1 MTASTGLPMNK
12 PFPEDK
18 SFPMEIEGKYRV
30 ADEEHLRGRLREAHA
45 VALGVES
52 HCDTYL
58 RHPARD
64 FRVTDEALRLRNLN
78 GQLFLTYK
86 GPRLEGTLKMRPE
99 LEVPL
104 AVETFEPWLR
114 IWKSLGFEVVAT
126 VRKTRETFRVTA
138 LHAAVAV
145 TIDRVDGIGTFAE
158 VERVVDNEQE
168 LVAARRDIEAIAT
181 RLGLDTVEKQ
191 SYLSMFLERNR

>member
-1 MTASTGLPMNK
+1 
-12 PFPEDK
+12 
-18 SFPMEIEGKYRV
+18 
-30 ADEEHLRGRLREAHA
+30 
-45 VALGVES
+45 
-52 HCDTYL
+52 
-58 RHPARD
+58 
-64 FRVTDEALRLRNLN
+64 
-78 GQLFLTYK
+78 
-86 GPRLEGTLKMRPE
+86 
-99 LEVPL
+99 
-104 AVETFEPWLR
+104 
-114 IWKSLGFEVVAT
+114 
-126 VRKTRETFRVTA
+126 

>member
-1 MTASTGLPMNK
+1 MTASNSLPSDQA
-12 PFPEDK
+12 FPKDN

-45 VALGVES
+45 EVLGAES

-58 RHPARD
+58 RHPSRD

-78 GQLFLTYK
+78 GNLFVTYK
-86 GPRLEGTLKMRPE
+86 GPRLEGALKMRPE

-104 AVETFEPWLR
+104 AQETFEPWLR

-126 VRKTRETFRVTA
+126 VKKTRESFRV
-138 LHAAVAV
+138 AAIHSAVTV
-145 TIDRVDGIGTFAE
+145 TIDRVAGIGTFAE

-168 LVAARRDIEAIAT
+168 LVAARQDIEAIAT

-191 SYLSMFLERNR
+191 SYLSMFLEQNR

>member
-1 MTASTGLPMNK
+1 MTASNS
-12 PFPEDK
+12 FPIEK

-30 ADEEHLRGRLREAHA
+30 ADEEHLRGRLREADA
-45 VALGVES
+45 IAQGIEF

-78 GQLFLTYK
+78 GNLYITYK
-86 GPRLEGTLKMRPE
+86 GPRLEGALKMRPE

-104 AVETFEPWLR
+104 AQETFEPWLR
-114 IWKSLGFEVVAT
+114 IWKFLGFEVVAT
-126 VRKTRETFRVTA
+126 VKKTRETFRVAA
-138 LHAAVAV
+138 LHATVIV
-145 TIDRVDGIGTFAE
+145 TIDRVDSIGPFAE

-168 LVAARRDIEAIAT
+168 LVAAHQDIEAIAT
-181 RLGLDTVEKQ
+181 RLGLDIVEKQ
-191 SYLSMFLERNR
+191 SYLSMFLEQNR